1 MNNKTINTGSR
12 NLCMDTVKGVACI
25 LVVLIHYNWGGEV
38 SNALKAVGRFAVP
51 YFYFLSG
58 YYLPDR
64 EGVLTRDN
72 LGRKLTRTW
81 KLLLKSA
88 LVYAVFCVLWN
99 FLMDSTWNW
108 WAFTK
113 EKMTLKWF
121 IMVFVSCDPVMYA
134 HLWYVIA
141 SVMCHGVLWL
151 ACGAMEKKK
160 AAYPVLFAVLLCT
173 YSLTG
178 EFYGLIG
185 IDKYWYYTEESRL
198 IISNVFL
205 FRAMPFILF
214 GICLK
219 KYKIA
224 EKKPLPGWLL
234 LILAAVGCL
243 MAVLEDRRFGVTLM
257 YTGTHLTTVSLAL
270 LSIWYPGK
278 RIAGLGYIGGKLSMY
293 VYIYHI
299 AVGKMVDLGFAKLH
313 LWGNIPLKTMRP
325 LIVLAGSLVF
335 AALLVWLESRP
346 RRGTAK

>member
-1 MNNKTINTGSR
+1 
-12 NLCMDTVKGVACI
+12 MDTVKGVACI

-88 LVYAVFCVLWN
+88 LIYAVFCVYWN
-99 FLMDSTWNW
+99 SIMDSSWNLW
-108 WAFTK
+108 TFTK
-113 EKMTLKWF
+113 EKITRDWLIKLML
-121 IMVFVSCDPVMYA
+121 SCDPAVYA
-134 HLWYVIA
+134 HFWYLIA
-141 SVMCHGVLWL
+141 SVLCHGVLWA
-151 ACGAMEKKK
+151 ACKPLESKRVF
-160 AAYPVLFAVLLCT
+160 YPLLFGVLLCV
-173 YSLTG
+173 YSMFA
-178 EFYGLIG
+178 EFNELLGL
-185 IDKYWYYTEESRL
+185 KNFVYYTEKSRL
-198 IISNVFL
+198 VVSNTFML
-205 FRAMPFILF
+205 RAMPFILF

-219 KYKIA
+219 KYNIA

-234 LILAAVGCL
+234 LILAALGCL

-335 AALLVWLESRP
+335 AAVLVWLESRP